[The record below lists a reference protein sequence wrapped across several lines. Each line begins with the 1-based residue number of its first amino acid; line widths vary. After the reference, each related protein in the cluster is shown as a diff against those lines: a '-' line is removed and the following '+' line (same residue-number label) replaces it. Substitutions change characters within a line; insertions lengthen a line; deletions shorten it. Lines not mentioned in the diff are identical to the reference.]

1 MTLRFRPGP
10 APRRHKLV
18 NGKMGQRILAVE
30 VSGDSARAAL
40 ADRTYKSFELLSV
53 YEQERT
59 AGEADLSDALSRIV
73 SAVGRCD
80 VVISSLPGEYVAK
93 RLLALPFTDRRRLQQ
108 VVAFA
113 LEEHLPFAVDD
124 AVVAFARVGRESGNT
139 LVIAAAVRR
148 DIVRQHLEL
157 LGAAGLDPKTVTLS
171 ALALAEMLTR
181 ARDGSP
187 GAHLVIDIESA
198 CTSIVL
204 VDSAGTPRAMR
215 TVGHGL
221 DFHVN
226 GVLRAPASSAIFAA
240 ARQTMLAHGDQERP
254 ELILAGAAAET
265 PGMPDLVAQ
274 TLQVPVR
281 DIGEFDY
288 STLIRGS
295 AAISKRFAGCI
306 AMLLGEAPSS
316 PLELLNFR
324 QGEFVFR
331 GRSGTTAPLRIPALL
346 AGAAALAGIVQ
357 FSLGAAVSLRQLHL
371 LDRQIRKVTAPA
383 LGSVDPAMAQA
394 SLKAK
399 LADMNNRLRLMG
411 GSLGH
416 GSPLDVLE
424 ALSRVLPPGMPAQ
437 VEMLQIDDSGMKLEG
452 QADSFTTVDQV
463 KRALE
468 RHDDFGQ
475 VQLDHAAA
483 SSEPGKVDF
492 HLSATLD

>member
-1 MTLRFRPGP
+1 
-10 APRRHKLV
+10 
-18 NGKMGQRILAVE
+18 MGQRILAVE
-30 VSGDSARAAL
+30 VSGDCARAAL
-40 ADRTYKSFELLSV
+40 ADRTYKSFELLAV
-53 YEQERT
+53 YEQERA
-59 AGEADLSDALSRIV
+59 AGETDLGDALSRVV
-73 SAVGRCD
+73 SAAGRCD

-139 LVIAAAVRR
+139 LVIAAAARR

-157 LGAAGLDPKTVTLS
+157 LGGAGLDPKTVTLS

-181 ARDGSP
+181 ARDNRPS
-187 GAHLVIDIESA
+187 AHLVIDIESA

-204 VDSAGTPRAMR
+204 VDAAGTPRAMR
-215 TVGHGL
+215 TVGHGMDL
-221 DFHVN
+221 HVN
-226 GVLRAPASSAIFAA
+226 GALRAPASNAILAA
-240 ARQTMLAHGDQERP
+240 ARQTMLAHGGQERP

-265 PGMPDLVAQ
+265 PGVPDLVAQ
-274 TLQVPVR
+274 TLQVQVR

-288 STLIRGS
+288 SGLIRGS
-295 AAISKRFAGCI
+295 AAISKRFTGCV

-324 QGEFVFR
+324 QGEFGFR
-331 GRSGTTAPLRIPALL
+331 GRRGTTAPLRIPALL
-346 AGAAALAGIVQ
+346 AGAAAFAGIVQ
-357 FSLGAAVSLRQLHL
+357 FSLGAAVSLRQVHL
-371 LDRQIRKVTAPA
+371 LDHQIQRLTAPA
-383 LGSVDPAMAQA
+383 LEKVDPAIAQA

-399 LADMNNRLRLMG
+399 IADMSKRLRLMG

-416 GSPLDVLE
+416 GLPLDVLE
-424 ALSRVLPPGMPAQ
+424 VLSRALPPGIPAE

-452 QADSFTTVDQV
+452 EADSFTTVDQV

-468 RHDDFGQ
+468 RHGDFGQ

>member
-1 MTLRFRPGP
+1 
-10 APRRHKLV
+10 
-18 NGKMGQRILAVE
+18 MGQRILAVE
-30 VSGDSARAAL
+30 VSGDCVRAAL
-40 ADRTYKSFELLSV
+40 ADRNYKTFELVAV

-59 AGEADLSDALSRIV
+59 TGESDLSDALGRV
-73 SAVGRCD
+73 VGAAGRCD

-124 AVVAFARVGRESGNT
+124 AAVAFARVGRESSNT

-148 DIVRQHLEL
+148 HFVREHLEL
-157 LGAAGLDPKTVTLS
+157 LGRAGLDPKIVTLS

-181 ARDGSP
+181 ARNGSA

-204 VDSAGTPRAMR
+204 VDSEGTPRAMR

-226 GVLRAPASSAIFAA
+226 GAVRGPATNAIFAA
-240 ARQTMLAHGDQERP
+240 ARQTMLAHGEQERP

-265 PGMPDLVAQ
+265 PGMPDLVAR

-295 AAISKRFAGCI
+295 ATTSKRFAGCV

-324 QGEFVFR
+324 QGEFAFR
-331 GRSGTTAPLRIPALL
+331 GPSGAIAPLRIPAML
-346 AGAAALAGIVQ
+346 AAAAAIAALVQ
-357 FSLGAAVSLRQLHL
+357 FSLGIAVSMRQLHL
-371 LDRQIRKVTAPA
+371 LNRQIRAVTAPA
-383 LGSVDPAMAQA
+383 LGKTNPATAQA

-399 LADMNNRLRLMG
+399 LADMSNRLRLMG
-411 GSLGH
+411 GSAGH
-416 GSPLDVLE
+416 DSPLDVLD
-424 ALSRVLPPGMPAQ
+424 ALSRALPPGLPAEVQ
-437 VEMLQIDDSGMKLEG
+437 LLQIDDSGMKLEG
-452 QADSFTTVDQV
+452 EADSFTTVDQV

-468 RHDDFGQ
+468 RHGEFGQ

-492 HLSATLD
+492 NLSATLD

>member
-1 MTLRFRPGP
+1 
-10 APRRHKLV
+10 
-18 NGKMGQRILAVE
+18 MGQRILAVD
-30 VSGDSARAAL
+30 VSGDCARAAL
-40 ADRTYKSFELLSV
+40 ADRTYKSFELLAV

-59 AGEADLSDALSRIV
+59 AGETDLSDALSRIV
-73 SAVGRCD
+73 SAAGRCD

-139 LVIAAAVRR
+139 LVLAAAARLDV
-148 DIVRQHLEL
+148 VRQHLEL
-157 LGAAGLDPKTVTLS
+157 LGTAGLDPKTVTLS
-171 ALALAEMLTR
+171 ALALAQMLTR

-226 GVLRAPASSAIFAA
+226 GALREPASNAIFAA
-240 ARQTMLAHGDQERP
+240 ARQTMLAHGDRERP
-254 ELILAGAAAET
+254 ELVLAGAAAET
-265 PGMPDLVAQ
+265 PGVPDLVAR

-288 STLIRGS
+288 SALIRGS

-306 AMLLGEAPSS
+306 ALLLGEAPSS

-324 QGEFVFR
+324 QGDFVFR
-331 GRSGTTAPLRIPALL
+331 GRSGTIAPLRIPALL
-346 AGAAALAGIVQ
+346 AGAAAFAGIVQ
-357 FSLGAAVSLRQLHL
+357 FSLGAAVNMRQLHL
-371 LDRQIRKVTAPA
+371 IDRQIRKITAPA
-383 LGSVDPAMAQA
+383 LGNVDPAMAQA

-399 LADMNNRLRLMG
+399 LADMSSRLRLMG

-424 ALSRVLPPGMPAQ
+424 TLSRALPPGMPAE
-437 VEMLQIDDSGMKLEG
+437 VETLQIDDSGTKLEG
-452 QADSFTTVDQV
+452 KADSFTTVDQV

-468 RHDDFGQ
+468 RHGDFGQ

>member
-1 MTLRFRPGP
+1 M
-10 APRRHKLV
+10 A
-18 NGKMGQRILAVE
+18 QRVLALE
-30 VSGDSARAAL
+30 VSGDRVRAAV
-40 ADRTYKSFELLSV
+40 AERTYKTFELLAV
-53 YEQERT
+53 HEQERR
-59 AGEADLSDALSRIV
+59 AGETDLSDALSRIASV
-73 SAVGRCD
+73 AGRCE

-124 AVVAFARVGRESGNT
+124 AVVAFARVGQESSNT
-139 LVIAAAVRR
+139 LVIAAAVRH
-148 DIVRQHLEL
+148 DIVREHLQL
-157 LGAAGLDPKTVTLS
+157 LGRAGLDPKIVTLS
-171 ALALAEMLTR
+171 ALALAAMLTR

-187 GAHLVIDIESA
+187 SAHLVIDIESA

-226 GVLRAPASSAIFAA
+226 GALHAPATSAIFAA
-240 ARQTMLAHGDQERP
+240 ARQTILAHGEQERP

-265 PGMPDLVAQ
+265 PGVPDLVAR
-274 TLQVPVR
+274 TLQVPMR

-288 STLIRGS
+288 SALIGGS
-295 AAISKRFAGCI
+295 ETISKRFTGCI

-324 QGEFVFR
+324 QGEFGFR
-331 GRSGTTAPLRIPALL
+331 GPSGAPAPLRMPALL
-346 AGAAALAGIVQ
+346 ASLAAFAGILQ
-357 FSLGAAVSLRQLHL
+357 FSLGLAVSARQLHL
-371 LDRQIRKVTAPA
+371 LDRQVRKITAPA
-383 LGSVDPAMAQA
+383 LGKVDPATAPA
-394 SLKAK
+394 NLKAK
-399 LADMNNRLRLMG
+399 LADMSSKLRLMG
-411 GSLGH
+411 GGVGH
-416 GSPLDVLE
+416 DSPLDVLA
-424 ALSRVLPPGMPAQ
+424 ALSRVLPPGMP
-437 VEMLQIDDSGMKLEG
+437 VEVETIQIDDDGMKLEG
-452 QADSFTTVDQV
+452 EADSFTTVDQV

-468 RHDDFGQ
+468 RSDDFGQ

>member
-1 MTLRFRPGP
+1 
-10 APRRHKLV
+10 
-18 NGKMGQRILAVE
+18 MGQRILAVD
-30 VSGDSARAAL
+30 VSGDCARAAL
-40 ADRTYKSFELLSV
+40 ADRNYKSFELLAV
-53 YEQERT
+53 YEQERS
-59 AGEADLSDALSRIV
+59 AGEANLSEALSRIV
-73 SAVGRCD
+73 NAAGRCD
-80 VVISSLPGEYVAK
+80 LVISSLPGEYVAK

-124 AVVAFARVGRESGNT
+124 AVVAFARVGRESSNT

-157 LGAAGLDPKTVTLS
+157 LGGAGLDPKTVTLS
-171 ALALAEMLTR
+171 ALALAEMLSR

-187 GAHLVIDIESA
+187 SAHLVIDIESA

-204 VDSAGTPRAMR
+204 VDAAGTPRAMR

-221 DFHVN
+221 DFHLN
-226 GVLRAPASSAIFAA
+226 GALRAPASNAIFAA
-240 ARQTMLAHGDQERP
+240 ARQTMLAHGDRQQP

-265 PGMPDLVAQ
+265 PGVTDLVAR

-288 STLIRGS
+288 SGLIGGS
-295 AAISKRFAGCI
+295 SAISKRFAGCI

-324 QGEFVFR
+324 QGEFAFR
-331 GRSGTTAPLRIPALL
+331 GRTGAIAPLRIPALL
-346 AGAAALAGIVQ
+346 AAVALLVGIVQ

-371 LDRQIRKVTAPA
+371 LNRQIRKTTAPA
-383 LGSVDPAMAQA
+383 LGKVEPAKAQA
-394 SLKAK
+394 ILSAR
-399 LADMNNRLRLMG
+399 LAEMSTRLRLMG
-411 GSLGH
+411 GNVGH

-424 ALSRVLPPGMPAQ
+424 ALSQVLPPGMPAEVQ
-437 VEMLQIDDSGMKLEG
+437 MLQIDEDGMKLEG
-452 QADSFTTVDQV
+452 QADSFATVDQV

-468 RHDDFGQ
+468 GDHNFGQ
-475 VQLDHAAA
+475 VELDHAAA
-483 SSEPGKVDF
+483 SSDPGKVDF

>member
-1 MTLRFRPGP
+1 
-10 APRRHKLV
+10 
-18 NGKMGQRILAVE
+18 MGQRILAIE
-30 VSGDSARAAL
+30 VSGDCVRAAL
-40 ADRTYKSFELLSV
+40 ADRTYKSFELVAV

-59 AGEADLSDALSRIV
+59 TGENDLSDALNRTV
-73 SAVGRCD
+73 SAAGRCD

-93 RLLALPFTDRRRLQQ
+93 RLLALPFTDHRRLQQ

-124 AVVAFARVGRESGNT
+124 AVVAFARVGRESSNT
-139 LVIAAAVRR
+139 LVMAAAVRR
-148 DIVRQHLEL
+148 HIVRQHLEL
-157 LGAAGLDPKTVTLS
+157 LGGAGLDPKTVTLS

-187 GAHLVIDIESA
+187 SAHLVIDIESA

-204 VDSAGTPRAMR
+204 VDSAGTPRAIR

-226 GVLRAPASSAIFAA
+226 GALRAPATNAIFAA
-240 ARQTMLAHGDQERP
+240 ARQTMLAHGDKERP
-254 ELILAGAAAET
+254 ELILVGAAAET
-265 PGMPDLVAQ
+265 PGVPDLVAQ

-288 STLIRGS
+288 SGLIRGS
-295 AAISKRFAGCI
+295 VAISKRFAGCI

-324 QGEFVFR
+324 QGEFAFR
-331 GRSGTTAPLRIPALL
+331 GRSGTTAPLRIPILL
-346 AGAAALAGIVQ
+346 VGTAAFAGFLQ
-357 FSLGAAVSLRQLHL
+357 FSLGVAVSLRQLHL
-371 LDRQIRKVTAPA
+371 LDRQIQKITAPA
-383 LGSVDPAMAQA
+383 LGKVDPAKAQA
-394 SLKAK
+394 SLAAR
-399 LADMNNRLRLMG
+399 LADMSSRLRLMG
-411 GSLGH
+411 GNVGH

-424 ALSRVLPPGMPAQ
+424 ALSRVLPPGMPAEVQ
-437 VEMLQIDDSGMKLEG
+437 MIQIDDSGMKLEG
-452 QADSFTTVDQV
+452 EADSFTTVDQV

-468 RHDDFGQ
+468 RDGSFGQ

>member
-1 MTLRFRPGP
+1 
-10 APRRHKLV
+10 
-18 NGKMGQRILAVE
+18 MGQRILAVE
-30 VSGDSARAAL
+30 VSGDCVRGAL
-40 ADRTYKSFELLSV
+40 ADRTYKNFELVAV

-59 AGEADLSDALSRIV
+59 GSETDLSDALKRMV
-73 SAVGRCD
+73 GAVGRCD
-80 VVISSLPGEYVAK
+80 IVISSLPGEFVAK

-124 AVVAFARVGRESGNT
+124 AVVAFARVGRESSNT

-148 DIVRQHLEL
+148 AIVREHLEL
-157 LGAAGLDPKTVTLS
+157 LGRAGLDPKTVTLS
-171 ALALAEMLTR
+171 ALALAKMLTR
-181 ARDGSP
+181 ARDGHG

-221 DFHVN
+221 DFRGN
-226 GVLRAPASSAIFAA
+226 GALRPPATNAIFAA

-254 ELILAGAAAET
+254 ALILAGAAAEA
-265 PGMPDLVAQ
+265 PGVPDLVAR
-274 TLQVPVR
+274 TLQVPMR

-288 STLIRGS
+288 SGLIRGS
-295 AAISKRFAGCI
+295 PTISQRFAGCV
-306 AMLLGEAPSS
+306 AMLLGEAPSN

-324 QGEFVFR
+324 QGELTFR
-331 GRSGTTAPLRIPALL
+331 GRSGATAPLRIPALL
-346 AGAAALAGIVQ
+346 AGAAVFAGILQ
-357 FSLGAAVSLRQLHL
+357 FSLGAAVSMRQLHL
-371 LDRQIRKVTAPA
+371 LDQQVRTITTPA
-383 LGSVDPAMAQA
+383 LGNVDPAMAQA
-394 SLKAK
+394 RLKAK
-399 LADMNNRLRLMG
+399 LAEMSDRLRLMG
-411 GSLGH
+411 GSVGH

-424 ALSRVLPPGMPAQ
+424 ALSRVLPPGMPAE
-437 VEMLQIDDSGMKLEG
+437 VEMLQIDDGGMKVEG

-468 RHDDFGQ
+468 RNGDFGL

-483 SSEPGKVDF
+483 SSDPGKVDF

>member
-1 MTLRFRPGP
+1 
-10 APRRHKLV
+10 
-18 NGKMGQRILAVE
+18 MGQRILAVD
-30 VSGDSARAAL
+30 VSGDCVRAAL
-40 ADRTYKSFELLSV
+40 ADRTYKSFELVAV
-53 YEQERT
+53 YEQERA
-59 AGEADLSDALSRIV
+59 AGESDLSEALGRILGP
-73 SAVGRCD
+73 AGRCD

-124 AVVAFARVGRESGNT
+124 AIVAFARVGRESSNT
-139 LVIAAAVRR
+139 LVVAAAARR
-148 DIVRQHLEL
+148 DIVREHLEL
-157 LGAAGLDPKTVTLS
+157 LSRAGLDPKTVTLS

-187 GAHLVIDIESA
+187 AAHLVVDIESA

-204 VDSAGTPRAMR
+204 VDSEGTPRAMR

-221 DFHVN
+221 DLHVN
-226 GVLRAPASSAIFAA
+226 GALRAPATKAIFAA
-240 ARQTMLAHGDQERP
+240 ARQTMLAHSEQERP

-265 PGMPDLVAQ
+265 PGMPDLMAR
-274 TLQVPVR
+274 TLQMPVR

-288 STLIRGS
+288 ATLIRGS
-295 AAISKRFAGCI
+295 ATISKRFAGCI

-324 QGEFVFR
+324 QGEFAFR
-331 GRSGTTAPLRIPALL
+331 GSSAATSPLRTPALL
-346 AGAAALAGIVQ
+346 AAAAVVVGLLQ
-357 FSLGAAVSLRQLHL
+357 FSLGVAVSMRQLYVL
-371 LDRQIRKVTAPA
+371 NKQIRAIAAPA
-383 LGSVDPAMAQA
+383 LGRVDPAKAQTK
-394 SLKAK
+394 LKTK
-399 LADMNNRLRLMG
+399 LADMGDRLRLMG
-411 GSLGH
+411 GSVGH

-424 ALSRVLPPGMPAQ
+424 ALSRALPPGLPAEVQ
-437 VEMLQIDDSGMKLEG
+437 MIQIDDAGMKLDGE
-452 QADSFTTVDQV
+452 ADSFTTVDQV

-468 RHDDFGQ
+468 RDSDFGQ

-492 HLSATLD
+492 HLSVTLD

>member
-1 MTLRFRPGP
+1 
-10 APRRHKLV
+10 
-18 NGKMGQRILAVE
+18 MGQRILAVE
-30 VSGDSARAAL
+30 VSGDCVHAAL
-40 ADRTYKSFELLSV
+40 ADRTYKSFELVAV

-59 AGEADLSDALSRIV
+59 AGETDLSSALNRMV
-73 SAVGRCD
+73 SAAGRCD
-80 VVISSLPGEYVAK
+80 VVISSLPGEFVAK

-124 AVVAFARVGRESGNT
+124 AVVAFARVGRESSNT
-139 LVIAAAVRR
+139 LVMAAAVRR
-148 DIVRQHLEL
+148 DILRQHLEL
-157 LGAAGLDPKTVTLS
+157 LGSAGLDPKTVTLS

-187 GAHLVIDIESA
+187 GAHLVIDIENA

-204 VDSAGTPRAMR
+204 VDSAGTPRAIR

-226 GVLRAPASSAIFAA
+226 GALRAPATNAIFAA
-240 ARQTMLAHGDQERP
+240 ARQTMLAHRDQERP

-265 PGMPDLVAQ
+265 PGVPDLVAR

-288 STLIRGS
+288 SGLIRGS

-306 AMLLGEAPSS
+306 AMLLGEAPSN
-316 PLELLNFR
+316 PFELLNFR
-324 QGEFVFR
+324 QGEFAFH
-331 GRSGTTAPLRIPALL
+331 GRSGTIAPLRIPALL
-346 AGAAALAGIVQ
+346 AGAAAIAGIVQ
-357 FSLGAAVSLRQLHL
+357 FSLGVAVSLRQLHL
-371 LDRQIRKVTAPA
+371 LDRQIRKITAPA
-383 LGSVDPAMAQA
+383 LGKADPAKAQA
-394 SLKAK
+394 SLAAR
-399 LADMNNRLRLMG
+399 LADMNSRLRLMG
-411 GSLGH
+411 GSVGH

-424 ALSRVLPPGMPAQ
+424 ALSRVLPSGMPAEVQ
-437 VEMLQIDDSGMKLEG
+437 MIQIDDGGMKLEG
-452 QADSFTTVDQV
+452 EADSFTTVDQV

-468 RHDDFGQ
+468 RDGNFGQ

>member
-1 MTLRFRPGP
+1 
-10 APRRHKLV
+10 
-18 NGKMGQRILAVE
+18 MGQRILAVE
-30 VSGDSARAAL
+30 VSGDCVRAAL
-40 ADRTYKSFELLSV
+40 ADRNYKSFELVAV
-53 YEQERT
+53 YEQERS
-59 AGEADLSDALSRIV
+59 AGETDLSDALSRIV
-73 SAVGRCD
+73 SSIGRCD

-93 RLLALPFTDRRRLQQ
+93 RLLALPFTDRRRLQK

-139 LVIAAAVRR
+139 LVIAAAARR
-148 DIVRQHLEL
+148 EAVRQHLAL
-157 LGAAGLDPKTVTLS
+157 LGGAGLDPKTVTLS

-187 GAHLVIDIESA
+187 SAHLVIDIESA

-215 TVGHGL
+215 TVGQGL
-221 DFHVN
+221 DLHLN
-226 GVLRAPASSAIFAA
+226 GALRAQATNAIFAA

-254 ELILAGAAAET
+254 ELILAGAAAER
-265 PGMPDLVAQ
+265 PGVPDLVAR

-281 DIGEFDY
+281 DIGQFDY
-288 STLIRGS
+288 SGLIGGC
-295 AAISKRFAGCI
+295 ATISKRFVGCI
-306 AMLLGEAPSS
+306 AMLLGEAPTN

-324 QGEFVFR
+324 QGEFGFR
-331 GRSGTTAPLRIPALL
+331 GHSGSSIPLRVPALL
-346 AGAAALAGIVQ
+346 AGAAVFAAILQ
-357 FSLGAAVSLRQLHL
+357 FTLGAAVSLRQLHL
-371 LDRQIRKVTAPA
+371 LNNQIRAITAPA
-383 LGSVDPAMAQA
+383 LGKADPAKAQA
-394 SLKAK
+394 RLKAK
-399 LADMNNRLRLMG
+399 LGDMSNRLRLMG
-411 GSLGH
+411 GSVGR

-424 ALSRVLPPGMPAQ
+424 ALSLALPVGTPAEFQ
-437 VEMLQIDDSGMKLEG
+437 MIQIDDTGIKLEG
-452 QADSFTTVDQV
+452 EADSFTTVDQV

-468 RHDDFGQ
+468 RNEDFGQ

>member
-1 MTLRFRPGP
+1 
-10 APRRHKLV
+10 
-18 NGKMGQRILAVE
+18 MGQRILAVE
-30 VSGDSARAAL
+30 VSGDFVRAAL
-40 ADRTYKSFELLSV
+40 ADRTYKNFELVAV

-59 AGEADLSDALSRIV
+59 AGETDLRDALSRML
-73 SAVGRCD
+73 SAAGHCD

-124 AVVAFARVGRESGNT
+124 AVVAFARVGRESSNT

-148 DIVRQHLEL
+148 DIVREHLEL
-157 LGAAGLDPKTVTLS
+157 LGRAGLDPKTVTLS

-181 ARDGSP
+181 ALNGSG

-221 DFHVN
+221 DFHGN
-226 GVLRAPASSAIFAA
+226 GALRSPATNAIFAA
-240 ARQTMLAHGDQERP
+240 ARQTILAHGDQERP
-254 ELILAGAAAET
+254 ELILAGAAAEA
-265 PGMPDLVAQ
+265 PGVPDLVAR

-295 AAISKRFAGCI
+295 ATISKRFAGCI

-324 QGEFVFR
+324 QGEFAFR
-331 GRSGTTAPLRIPALL
+331 GPSGATAPLRIPALL
-346 AGAAALAGIVQ
+346 AGAAAFAAMLQ
-357 FSLGAAVSLRQLHL
+357 FSLGIAVSAHQLRL
-371 LDRQIRKVTAPA
+371 LDQQIQTITGPA
-383 LGSVDPAMAQA
+383 LGNADPAMAQA
-394 SLKAK
+394 GLKAK
-399 LADMNNRLRLMG
+399 LADMSNRLHLMG
-411 GSLGH
+411 GSVGH

-424 ALSRVLPPGMPAQ
+424 ALSRALPPGMPAEVQ
-437 VEMLQIDDSGMKLEG
+437 MLQIDDAGMKLEG
-452 QADSFTTVDQV
+452 EADSFTTVDQV

-468 RHDDFGQ
+468 RNGDFGQ

>member
-1 MTLRFRPGP
+1 
-10 APRRHKLV
+10 
-18 NGKMGQRILAVE
+18 MGQRILAVE
-30 VSGDSARAAL
+30 VSGDCVRAAL
-40 ADRTYKSFELLSV
+40 ADRTYKRYELVAV

-59 AGEADLSDALSRIV
+59 VGETDLSDALSRIV
-73 SAVGRCD
+73 TATGRCD

-124 AVVAFARVGRESGNT
+124 AVVAFARVGRESSNT

-157 LGAAGLDPKTVTLS
+157 LGGAGLDPKTVTLS

-181 ARDGSP
+181 TRDGSP
-187 GAHLVIDIESA
+187 SAQLVIDIESA

-221 DFHVN
+221 DFHLN
-226 GVLRAPASSAIFAA
+226 GALRAPGSNAIFAA
-240 ARQTMLAHGDQERP
+240 ARQTILAHGDQERP
-254 ELILAGAAAET
+254 ELILAGAAAER
-265 PGMPDLVAQ
+265 PGVSDLVAR
-274 TLQVPVR
+274 TLHVAVR

-288 STLIRGS
+288 SALIGGS
-295 AAISKRFAGCI
+295 ATISKRFAGCI
-306 AMLLGEAPSS
+306 AMLLAEAPSS

-324 QGEFVFR
+324 QGELGFR
-331 GRSGTTAPLRIPALL
+331 GRSGATPPLRIPALL
-346 AGAAALAGIVQ
+346 AGAAAFAGIVQ

-371 LDRQIRKVTAPA
+371 LDKQVRAITAPA
-383 LGSVDPAMAQA
+383 LGKADPAMAQA

-399 LADMNNRLRLMG
+399 LADMSNRLHLMG
-411 GSLGH
+411 GGAGH
-416 GSPLDVLE
+416 DSPLDVLE
-424 ALSRVLPPGMPAQ
+424 ALSRVLPPGMPAE
-437 VEMLQIDDSGMKLEG
+437 VEMIQIDDDGMKLEG
-452 QADSFTTVDQV
+452 EADSFTTVDQV

-468 RHDDFGQ
+468 RHGDFGQ

-483 SSEPGKVDF
+483 SSEAGKVDF
-492 HLSATLD
+492 HLSATLE

>member
-1 MTLRFRPGP
+1 
-10 APRRHKLV
+10 
-18 NGKMGQRILAVE
+18 MGQRILAVD
-30 VSGDSARAAL
+30 VSGDCVRAAL
-40 ADRTYKSFELLSV
+40 ADRTYKSFEVLAV
-53 YEQERT
+53 YEQERA
-59 AGEADLSDALSRIV
+59 AGESDLSDALSRIV
-73 SAVGRCD
+73 GPAGRCD

-124 AVVAFARVGRESGNT
+124 AVVAFARVGRESSNT
-139 LVIAAAVRR
+139 LVVAAAVRR
-148 DIVRQHLEL
+148 DIVREHLAL
-157 LGAAGLDPKTVTLS
+157 LSRGGLDPKTVTLS
-171 ALALAEMLTR
+171 ALALAEMLT
-181 ARDGSP
+181 RDGSP

-204 VDSAGTPRAMR
+204 VDSEGTPRAMR

-221 DFHVN
+221 DVHVN
-226 GVLRAPASSAIFAA
+226 GALRAPATKAIFAA
-240 ARQTMLAHGDQERP
+240 ARQTMLAHSEQERP

-265 PGMPDLVAQ
+265 PGMPDLVAR
-274 TLQVPVR
+274 TLQMPVR

-295 AAISKRFAGCI
+295 ATISRRFAGCI
-306 AMLLGEAPSS
+306 AMLMGEAPSS

-324 QGEFVFR
+324 QGEFAFR
-331 GRSGTTAPLRIPALL
+331 GSGAATAPLRTPALL
-346 AGAAALAGIVQ
+346 AGAALVAGLVQ
-357 FSLGAAVSLRQLHL
+357 FSLGVAVSMRQLHVL
-371 LDRQIRKVTAPA
+371 NKQIRTITAPA
-383 LGSVDPAMAQA
+383 LGQVDPAKAQTI
-394 SLKAK
+394 LKAK
-399 LADMNNRLRLMG
+399 LADMTNRLRLMG

-424 ALSRVLPPGMPAQ
+424 ALSRALPPGLPAEIQ
-437 VEMLQIDDSGMKLEG
+437 MIQIDEAGMKLEG
-452 QADSFTTVDQV
+452 EADSFTTVDQL

-468 RHDDFGQ
+468 RDSDFGQ

>member
-1 MTLRFRPGP
+1 M
-10 APRRHKLV
+10 A
-18 NGKMGQRILAVE
+18 QRILAVE
-30 VSGDSARAAL
+30 VSGDCVRAAL
-40 ADRTYKSFELLSV
+40 ADRTYKSFELLAV
-53 YEQERT
+53 YEQERS
-59 AGEADLSDALSRIV
+59 AGETDLSEALNRLV
-73 SAVGRCD
+73 SAAGRCE

-93 RLLALPFTDRRRLQQ
+93 RVLALPFTDRRRLQQ

-124 AVVAFARVGRESGNT
+124 AVVAFARVGRESANT
-139 LVIAAAVRR
+139 LVIAAAARR
-148 DIVRQHLEL
+148 EIVRQHLAL
-157 LGAAGLDPKTVTLS
+157 LSGAGLDPKTVTLS

-181 ARDGSP
+181 TRDGSP
-187 GAHLVIDIESA
+187 SAHLVIDIESA

-221 DFHVN
+221 DLHLN
-226 GVLRAPASSAIFAA
+226 GALHAPATNAIFAA
-240 ARQTMLAHGDQERP
+240 ARQTMLAHGDKERP

-265 PGMPDLVAQ
+265 PGVTDLVAR

-288 STLIRGS
+288 SGLIGGGGK
-295 AAISKRFAGCI
+295 ISKRFVGCI
-306 AMLLGEAPSS
+306 AMLLGESPVH

-324 QGEFVFR
+324 QGEFGFQ
-331 GRSGTTAPLRIPALL
+331 GRSGAAAPLRVPALL
-346 AGAAALAGIVQ
+346 AGAAAFAGILQ

-371 LDRQIRKVTAPA
+371 LNKRIGAISAPA
-383 LGSVDPAMAQA
+383 LGKADPAQAQEN
-394 SLKAK
+394 LKAR
-399 LADMNNRLRLMG
+399 LAEMSKRLRLMG
-411 GSLGH
+411 GSVSH

-424 ALSRVLPPGMPAQ
+424 ALSRALPPGLPAEVQ
-437 VEMLQIDDSGMKLEG
+437 MIQIDDSGMKLEG
-452 QADSFTTVDQV
+452 EADSFSTVDQI

-468 RHDDFGQ
+468 RQDDFGQ
-475 VQLDHAAA
+475 VQLDHATA